1 MRSFQNI
8 SADARL
14 DPLSDRKAQGYTDGR
29 VKCRKPVEEP
39 GTVPRVRIGNVVAL
53 LIEQK
58 GSGFMSWLLVT
69 MRLCAHQ
76 LVNGSIRV
84 MNRLR
89 HGVWQNASLSFSRY
103 GVQTMPFCLD
113 ERGKEMK
120 NKMWKLLGAALLLM
134 PLAACEQNE
143 AQITAQG
150 EQAELVT
157 AYLDA
162 VDERYAYEIAE
173 TLAYD
178 PAYLSNELGFRTAGS
193 DAEHAAARYIA
204 DEMEEIGLEVE
215 QVPVTVDRWQFND
228 ASLRLEGTDIDI
240 MPASYATNGTDEDG
254 ITAELVDV
262 GSGGAADYA
271 GKDVEGKI
279 VLAGVDQWNEAWID
293 QYLHEAEL
301 HGAAAIITY
310 DTGGYATYSDEMI
323 NMQDVCAEDV
333 MPCVSISAS
342 QYRQL
347 AEAIEAGNDMA
358 TLIVDNEMQEEQGTS
373 YNVVGRLKGRSDE
386 QQIIVSGHYDVYFNG
401 FQDDSCAVGLVL
413 AMAKGMVDSGYQPE
427 NDILFIAH
435 GAEEWGASG
444 TQFDWTTGAWE
455 MINTA
460 HPEWAGKTIAMIN
473 FELPAFYDG
482 MSQGQISCVPEFSTL
497 TKTFVETS
505 GLLAEP
511 VDSIYPDGISAES
524 VDTNTMED
532 GVSYRASG
540 VPYFINIPG
549 TQEGEKGW
557 IQQRYHTVADD
568 RDTYSAQVMQTNLN
582 TFGALAIYLDQTPAL
597 ALDLNATCDDL
608 QEALDTTLAG
618 EDAQPYL
625 DALDALRNAAQAHQ
639 EEIAAINAQYQDAL
653 DEKADQQTLDE
664 IRERGRALNAKTLDA
679 FRFVQ
684 EQFIGIISTS
694 DIVIKHVAYQ
704 NNVDVIEGVIA
715 ALEKGVL
722 SNEEGSGALDLA
734 WMINGGAEYGYYSF
748 STETN
753 AASLATLQEE
763 SNPGNLFWGT
773 DKGSVLAQTYPAT
786 VSLLEKAGSEDGDFA
801 EEIAVYAKEQAQ
813 QERYL
818 QEMIRQET
826 DAMQELTQMLGA

>member
-455 MINTA
+455 MINNA

-482 MSQGQISCVPEFSTL
+482 MNQGQISCVPEFSTL

-773 DKGSVLAQTYPAT
+773 DKGSVLAQTYPVT
-786 VSLLEKAGSEDGDFA
+786 VSLLEKAESEDGDFA

>member
-1 MRSFQNI
+1 
-8 SADARL
+8 
-14 DPLSDRKAQGYTDGR
+14 
-29 VKCRKPVEEP
+29 
-39 GTVPRVRIGNVVAL
+39 
-53 LIEQK
+53 
-58 GSGFMSWLLVT
+58 
-69 MRLCAHQ
+69 
-76 LVNGSIRV
+76 
-84 MNRLR
+84 
-89 HGVWQNASLSFSRY
+89 
-103 GVQTMPFCLD
+103 
-113 ERGKEMK
+113 MK
-120 NKMWKLLGAALLLM
+120 KRMMKLLCAALLL
-134 PLAACEQNE
+134 PLAACAPDQAMISGEG
-143 AQITAQG
+143 AQAD
-150 EQAELVT
+150 LVN

-178 PAYLSNELGFRTAGS
+178 PEYLSNSLGFRTAGS
-193 DAEHAAARYIA
+193 DAEHAAAGYIA
-204 DEMEEIGLEVE
+204 QQMEAIGLEVG

-228 ASLRLEGTDIDI
+228 ASLTLAGTDIDI
-240 MPASYATNGTDEDG
+240 MPASYATNGTDGDG
-254 ITAELVDV
+254 ISAPIVDV
-262 GSGGAADYA
+262 GDGTAAAYE

-293 QYLHEAEL
+293 QYMHEADL
-301 HGAAAIITY
+301 HGAAAIVTY

-323 NMQDVCAEDV
+323 NMQDVCADDV

-373 YNVVGRLKGRSDE
+373 YNVVGRLKGRSDD

-482 MSQGQISCVPEFSTL
+482 MSQGQISCVPEFAAL
-497 TKTFVETS
+497 TKSFVEDS

-511 VDSIYPDGISAES
+511 VDAVYPDGISSES

-540 VPYFINIPG
+540 VPYFVNIPG
-549 TQEGEKGW
+549 TQEGEDGW
-557 IQQRYHTVADD
+557 IQQRYHTAADD
-568 RDTYSAQVMQTNLN
+568 KDTYSAAVMQTNLN
-582 TFGALAIYLDQTPAL
+582 TFGALTIYLDQTPAL
-597 ALDLNATCDDL
+597 KLDLRAACDDL
-608 QEALDTTLAG
+608 QEALDTTLA
-618 EDAQPYL
+618 EDAAQPYL
-625 DALDALRNAAQAHQ
+625 AALEELRSAVQTHQ
-639 EEIAAINAQYQDAL
+639 ETIDAVNREYQDAL
-653 DEKADQQTLDE
+653 AEGADQQTLDE
-664 IRERGRALNAKTLDA
+664 IRARGRALNSKTLEA

-684 EQFIGIISTS
+684 DHFIGILSTS

-704 NNVDVIEGVIA
+704 DNVELIEDVID
-715 ALEKGVL
+715 ALDQGTL
-722 SNEEGSGALDLA
+722 SSEEGNGALDLA
-734 WMINGGAEYGYYSF
+734 WMINGGTEYGYYSF
-748 STETN
+748 SVETN
-753 AASLATLQEE
+753 TISKSFLLEE
-763 SNPGNLFWGT
+763 SNPDDLFWGT
-773 DKGSVLAQTYPAT
+773 GKGAVLADTYPAT
-786 VSLLEKAGSEDGDFA
+786 VSLLEKAESGDSDFS
-801 EEIAVYAKEQAQ
+801 EEIALYTRELEQQ
-813 QERYL
+813 RQLL
-818 QEMIRQET
+818 QEMIRRESSSMRQLS
-826 DAMQELTQMLGA
+826 ELLSR